1 MAKTTGLASISE
13 GRSDIHRVAP
23 SKLKVRPNWNSRDP
37 NAPENIEHIDMLAQS
52 IAQIGVK
59 EPLTVSWEDGE
70 AWIVDGHCR
79 HAASLRAISHYK
91 CELKT
96 IPVKTEER
104 YASEADRVLSQL
116 VRNSGKPLTLIEQGV
131 VYKRLLALG
140 WQQQEIAAKVGL
152 SSSRISQILGLQVL
166 PEGVKAM
173 VVNGTVSAG
182 MAVQQVQESGG
193 TAAEK
198 ELKQALTAAKA
209 EGKNKVLPRHVA
221 EVTGNDARVSIGKLV
236 KEAIEFSDVD
246 NEAEDFVIIKMPVD
260 HWEKI
265 REALKL

>member
-13 GRSDIHRVAP
+13 GRSDIHRVDP
-23 SKLKVRPNWNSRDP
+23 RKLKVRPNWNSRDP

-209 EGKNKVLPRHVA
+209 EGKNKVSPRHIA
-221 EVTGNDARVSIGKLV
+221 EVTGSDARVSIGKLV

-246 NEAEDFVIIKMPVD
+246 NEAEDFVIIKMPAE